1 MKKILLLFTIFIL
14 FGCSEDDSNSDN
26 NQQEVVGTKDITV
39 SLVLPESSDINPD
52 DLTITTIFTDN
63 GQVNNGTG
71 NIEIFDNNAIELIY
85 AKNNNN
91 NIVLMSY
98 LNPSN
103 TNTIELNSTT
113 TAQALAM
120 LHPWTMHL
128 SVQAREEALQ
138 EIFSSPEFE
147 SYHNQIISS
156 INSGGVDPLASQDVI
171 NSLGEFQTAFL
182 NRVETEIP
190 PLKMVAENNLA
201 TFTNT
206 KSSFA
211 YDLQLSD
218 GNGNPLGESITL
230 EGQNKNVGVFST
242 LFGFISGNNLF
253 QDTNIDLTI
262 PNNNQEY
269 QVVARTWSGNA
280 KWINGANLLGDSFS
294 IISTTVGGLIKS
306 TQCAFDLGSFVIDN
320 NVNLINLISN
330 DEISASQA
338 TSLLLQF
345 IQQNSNTILQIIV
358 DCRGGFAGSN
368 LSQFASAFSYVG
380 NIEGAINA
388 AFRFTDWILYDS
400 EIEFCFERTESEIVE
415 CEDIFG
421 LLSHS
426 WTQRYCITDEISFDF
441 KADNSIDIL
450 YYVPNGA
457 YEYTFGELSYSRNDN
472 EVTIHI
478 PYERTANCNNGSPVS
493 QNIRIGQIDIVA
505 NLWQNSDGTYL
516 WHDSFIDTFS
526 ETYCDGTSFTG
537 TSEQCGTPYLT
548 RGVPL

>member
-1 MKKILLLFTIFIL
+1 MKKILLLFTLFIL

-26 NQQEVVGTKDITV
+26 NQQEVFGTKDITV
-39 SLVLPESSDINPD
+39 SLVLPENSNINPD

-63 GQVNNGTG
+63 GQINNGTG
-71 NIEIFDNNAIELIY
+71 NIEIFDNDAIELIY

-103 TNTIELNSTT
+103 TNTIELNSIT

-138 EIFSSPEFE
+138 EIISSPEFE

-156 INSGGVDPLASQDVI
+156 INSGEVDPLISQDVI

-211 YDLQLSD
+211 YDLQLFD
-218 GNGNPLGESITL
+218 GNGDTLGESITL

-253 QDTNIDLTI
+253 QDTNIGLTI

-269 QVVARTWSGNA
+269 QVVAKTWSGNA

-330 DEISASQA
+330 NEISASQA

-400 EIEFCFERTESEIVE
+400 EIQFCFERTQNEIVE
-415 CEDIFG
+415 CQEQVNFIEIENTGQILEFNIFNVSSNIFSVPSCNG
-421 LLSHS
+421 FEFEYVFNPSNTSENLFLL
-426 WTQRYCITDEISFDF
+426 ITDSE
-441 KADNSIDIL
+441 
-450 YYVPNGA
+450 
-457 YEYTFGELSYSRNDN
+457 
-472 EVTIHI
+472 
-478 PYERTANCNNGSPVS
+478 S
-493 QNIRIGQIDIVA
+493 QLV
-505 NLWQNSDGTYL
+505 DGTYSIGGSSCITGIEFT
-516 WHDSFIDTFS
+516 HPNINSSNTEDNDFIN
-526 ETYCDGTSFTG
+526 GTITVSDNA
-537 TSEQCGTPYLT
+537 S
-548 RGVPL
+548 